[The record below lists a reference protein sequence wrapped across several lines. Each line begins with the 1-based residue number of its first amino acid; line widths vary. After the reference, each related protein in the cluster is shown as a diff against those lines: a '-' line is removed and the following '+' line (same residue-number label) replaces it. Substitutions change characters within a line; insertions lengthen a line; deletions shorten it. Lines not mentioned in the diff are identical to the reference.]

1 MGLNVALREI
11 ALSALPAALTVGL
24 LALATQP
31 AYQALIHNGT
41 GWAPYAYQ
49 GLTQD
54 VQAYQVAELT
64 PGLGADERRE
74 FRDRALSS
82 ARNPAQFT
90 QLREIEGYG
99 EARLSLIERYLLQG
113 TPDASA
119 LAAREAV
126 ALSAQASQYAKAM
139 EGRYVAA
146 LLLMRRVLLG
156 TALVTGLLSVTSALR
171 ALLLWRSEMDRR
183 ARREARQR
191 EALSLASHEL
201 RRPLQSLLLA
211 SDLLRHAETQ
221 EQRTH
226 LLALI
231 EDGAAQLASRA
242 DLTRLN
248 DLYLDVTLR
257 PRAQDLRPLLERFA
271 APRVELSLPLEP
283 LVWPVDGDRLRQIV
297 ENLVENALK
306 YTDGPVEVALREV
319 GSQPEVTVRDHGSG
333 LSDTL
338 HGQVFLPYDQGPRGL
353 RGGQGLGLPLVR
365 RYARAHGGDVTLTA
379 APGGGLQATVRLGQP
394 AGTRAETQ
402 AAGGAGLLQA
412 RSDAG

>member
-1 MGLNVALREI
+1 
-11 ALSALPAALTVGL
+11 
-24 LALATQP
+24 
-31 AYQALIHNGT
+31 
-41 GWAPYAYQ
+41 
-49 GLTQD
+49 
-54 VQAYQVAELT
+54 
-64 PGLGADERRE
+64 
-74 FRDRALSS
+74 
-82 ARNPAQFT
+82 
-90 QLREIEGYG
+90 
-99 EARLSLIERYLLQG
+99 

-171 ALLLWRSEMDRR
+171 ALLLWRSEMYRR

-248 DLYLDVTLR
+248 DLYLDVTL
-257 PRAQDLRPLLERFA
+257 
-271 APRVELSLPLEP
+271 
-283 LVWPVDGDRLRQIV
+283 
-297 ENLVENALK
+297 
-306 YTDGPVEVALREV
+306 
-319 GSQPEVTVRDHGSG
+319 
-333 LSDTL
+333 
-338 HGQVFLPYDQGPRGL
+338 
-353 RGGQGLGLPLVR
+353 
-365 RYARAHGGDVTLTA
+365 
-379 APGGGLQATVRLGQP
+379 
-394 AGTRAETQ
+394 
-402 AAGGAGLLQA
+402 
-412 RSDAG
+412 